1 MAQVAEVEVAKNG
14 EVGAKRVTC
23 AVDCGI
29 AINPNTIEAQV
40 QSAIVYGLSAA
51 LFDEITLKDGR
62 VEQSNFDNYRAL
74 HINEMPSVDVY
85 IVKSDEPPGGMG
97 EPGTSALVPA
107 VFNAVYA
114 ATGVRLR
121 KPPITPDQLRT

>member
-1 MAQVAEVEVAKNG
+1 MRGGLWHRDQSQHHRGAS
-14 EVGAKRVTC
+14 AKR
-23 AVDCGI
+23 
-29 AINPNTIEAQV
+29 NRH
-40 QSAIVYGLSAA
+40 GLSAA
-51 LFDEITLKDGR
+51 LFGEITLKDGR

-74 HINEMPSVDVY
+74 HINEMPGIDVH
-85 IVKSDEPPGGMG
+85 IVKSNEPPGGMG

-121 KPPITPDQLRT
+121 KPPIAPDQLKT